1 MIECPRRNVLQR
13 IVEYRRERVVR
24 SAGPHSIKI
33 LVRSAAEQQG
43 SGVSHALRYGP
54 AHRSVAIRRR
64 PAAVLEFVAAVFA
77 RATGALHHAVERE
90 VKECDDLGHWRSS
103 GSMFMD

>member
-1 MIECPRRNVLQR
+1 MIECSGRNVLQC

-24 SAGPHSIKI
+24 SARPYSIKI

-43 SGVSHALRYGP
+43 TGVRHALRYGP
-54 AHRSVAIRRR
+54 GHRAVAIGRR
-64 PAAVLEFVAAVFA
+64 PAAVLESVAAVLA

-90 VKECDDLGHWRSS
+90 VKERDDLGHWR
-103 GSMFMD
+103 